1 MPDVAEVYDVI
12 IVGGGPAGLTA
23 AIYSARAGRRT
34 LLLERGVFGG
44 QIATTD
50 VVENFPGF
58 PEGVTGP
65 DLSEK
70 MRAQATKYG
79 TTIAL
84 SDVTAVDLAASPK
97 VVRTSEVE
105 YLGRTVILAGGA
117 DYRKLGAP
125 GEKELV
131 GRGVSYCA
139 TCDAPFFRNQ
149 RVAVVGGGD
158 SALTEALFLT
168 KFASHVFVIHRRDQ
182 LRAEKIL
189 QERAFAQPK
198 IQFVW
203 NSMVEQ
209 VLGEGEGEVKA
220 LRLRDLK
227 TGKESDLQVSGVF
240 VSIGQDPNTVFL
252 RGLLPTDEAG
262 HIAVNEHM
270 ETTIPGVYACGDI
283 RAHSARQAITAA
295 GDGATAAIC
304 AEHYL
309 SQFD

>member
-1 MPDVAEVYDVI
+1 MPEVYDI
-12 IVGGGPAGLTA
+12 IIIGGGPAGLTA
-23 AIYSARAGRRT
+23 AIYSSRASRRT
-34 LLLERGVFGG
+34 LLFERGVFGG

-58 PEGVTGP
+58 PEGIVGP
-65 DLSEK
+65 ELSER
-70 MRAQATKYG
+70 MRAQAEKYG
-79 TTIAL
+79 TKIIL
-84 SDVTAVDLAASPK
+84 SEVTAVDLAASPK
-97 VVRTSEVE
+97 LVSSPDGE

-117 DYRKLGAP
+117 DYRKLGAR
-125 GEKELV
+125 GEQELT

-139 TCDAPFFRNQ
+139 TCDAPFFKNQ

-168 KFASHVFVIHRRDQ
+168 KFASQVFVIHRRDQ

-203 NSMVEQ
+203 NSTVEQ
-209 VLGEGEGEVKA
+209 VMGEGEGEVKA
-220 LRLRDLK
+220 LRLRDAK
-227 TGKESDLQVSGVF
+227 SGQESTLQVSGVF
-240 VSIGQDPNTVFL
+240 VSIGQDPNTTFF
-252 RGLLPTDEAG
+252 RGLLLMDEAG

-270 ETTIPGVYACGDI
+270 ETAIPGVYACGDI

-304 AEHYL
+304 PEHYL